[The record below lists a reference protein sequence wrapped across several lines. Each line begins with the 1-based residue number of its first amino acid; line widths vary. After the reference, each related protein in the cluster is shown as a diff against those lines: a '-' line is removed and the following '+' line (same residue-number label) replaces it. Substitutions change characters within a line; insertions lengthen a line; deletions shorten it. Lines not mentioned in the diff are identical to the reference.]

1 MDFDGKKFCRAMKN
15 FRHAKPLKNFP
26 RKILRRGIFLRK
38 SLQLIQVA
46 MIEFVKDFVQ
56 LRLEN
61 FEVDKHSELVQIV
74 TANNRFNLP
83 IMTVQ
88 PRTFAGITVNKMR
101 SLERRANIYLIQN
114 FSSHLLT
121 LSGEQNA
128 FFHADKHGTQTQI
141 VQPFFKTVAE
151 MIRAV
156 FL

>member
-15 FRHAKPLKNFP
+15 FRRRKPFKNFP
-26 RKILRRGIFLRK
+26 SKIFSRGIFPRK
-38 SLQLIQVA
+38 SLQFIQVA
-46 MIEFVKDFVQ
+46 MIEVVKDFIQ

-61 FEVDKHSELVQIV
+61 FEVDEHSEFVQIV
-74 TANNRFNLP
+74 TANNRLNLP

-88 PRTFAGITVNKMR
+88 TRTFAGVTVNKMR
-101 SLERRANIYLIQN
+101 SLERRANIYLVQN